1 MADSETLRSRL
12 LSAEA
17 AIEDALEAMDLSHGG
32 DRQPLIEI
40 ADAHALVQRWRLI
53 LEAGRWPGRSVAS
66 DATHS
71 E

>member
-1 MADSETLRSRL
+1 
-12 LSAEA
+12 
-17 AIEDALEAMDLSHGG
+17 MDLSHGG
-32 DRQPLIEI
+32 DRQPLAEI

-66 DATHS
+66 NVTHS